1 MSHHQPQP
9 GPYGEQPGPHGAGGG
24 GPHTPN
30 PYAGQPGYGYPA
42 APTQPGQQTPQP
54 QPGGYGTPPPQA
66 QPQPPVQPQAGGYG
80 TPAAQPQPGG
90 YGQPAN
96 PYAQPGGQPGY
107 GQPTPAQPAPPQTG
121 GYGTPPPQTPAQ
133 PGGYGTPPAPAQPQT
148 SGYGTPAAPQPGGY
162 GQPAPNPYA
171 ASQQPTAS
179 FPQVSGG
186 YAQPQPQPHQPQ
198 AGFGQQ
204 PQPSAYGPATTG
216 GSPSSAGGR
225 RVGKKGLV
233 IGGAIAVVVAAVG
246 GFLLLAGGDDAQSY
260 ELTTPQT
267 VASDYQRVGE
277 GKDESN
283 LTPAGKAQLREMPVV
298 EDAHPI
304 SANYQTPGQKKLQ
317 FSGVWGKVTDP
328 ERAADIALAVI
339 TKALSEDGTA
349 ETLGSPQSFTPDGF
363 DGDVLKCQELKF
375 TSPKGAITAP
385 ACVWGDDST
394 VGVTVMADPAALVTG
409 TGMTLDEAAGLAAE
423 VRNDARVER
432 G

>member
-9 GPYGEQPGPHGAGGG
+9 GPYGEQPGPYGNGGV
-24 GPHTPN
+24 GPQGPG
-30 PYAGQPGYGYPA
+30 PYAGQPGYGYPGGQG
-42 APTQPGQQTPQP
+42 QPGQQ
-54 QPGGYGTPPPQA
+54 
-66 QPQPPVQPQAGGYG
+66 
-80 TPAAQPQPGG
+80 PA
-90 YGQPAN
+90 
-96 PYAQPGGQPGY
+96 
-107 GQPTPAQPAPPQTG
+107 
-121 GYGTPPPQTPAQ
+121 PAQ
-133 PGGYGTPPAPAQPQT
+133 PGGYGHP
-148 SGYGTPAAPQPGGY
+148 APQPGPGYGQPYGQGANPYAQGGQGPSGY

-171 ASQQPTAS
+171 QGTPSTAPY
-179 FPQVSGG
+179 PQAGG
-186 YAQPQPQPHQPQ
+186 PYAQPQPPFQ
-198 AGFGQQ
+198 QQ
-204 PQPSAYGPATTG
+204 PFQQPLPQPTPYGPAT
-216 GSPSSAGGR
+216 AGGGGR
-225 RVGKKGLV
+225 GRGKKTALA

-246 GFLLLAGGDDAQSY
+246 GYLLFAAGDDAESY

-267 VASDYQRVGE
+267 VASDYRRVGE

-283 LTPAGKAQLREMPVV
+283 LTPAGKAQLKEMPVV
-298 EDAHPI
+298 DDAHPV
-304 SANYQTPGQKKLQ
+304 SANYETPGQKKLQ

-328 ERAADIALAVI
+328 ERAADLALAVI

-349 ETLGSPQSFTPDGF
+349 QTQGEPKEFTPDGF

-423 VRNDARVER
+423 VRTDARVER

>member
-66 QPQPPVQPQAGGYG
+66 QAQSPVQPQPPAGGYG
-80 TPAAQPQPGG
+80 TPAPQPQPGG

-96 PYAQPGGQPGY
+96 PYAQPAAQPGY
-107 GQPTPAQPAPPQTG
+107 GQPTPAQPAPPQVG
-121 GYGTPPPQTPAQ
+121 
-133 PGGYGTPPAPAQPQT
+133 
-148 SGYGTPAAPQPGGY
+148 GYGTPAAPQPGGY

-198 AGFGQQ
+198 TGYGQQ
-204 PQPSAYGPATTG
+204 PQPAGYGPATTG
-216 GSPSSAGGR
+216 GSPGGGGR
-225 RVGKKGLV
+225 RLGKKGLV

-246 GFLLLAGGDDAQSY
+246 GFLLFAGDDAQRY

-349 ETLGSPQSFTPDGF
+349 ETLGSPQSFTPEGF